1 MKETNPLTR
10 QLAPL
15 IIFIVLIIVLTL
27 VIRGSRLPEETE
39 KDPSR
44 TGALAMKLS
53 PFSYQPPAVPA
64 PAPAAPAD
72 LQLPEPDAVVST
84 ATRDSAAGQYAR
96 AEDQLRTALLFYPRD
111 RRILSLLGTVLY
123 LQRKY
128 PDAEGIFRLMTQL
141 DPDDTFAYSNLGAAL
156 AGQNRFQEAI
166 VSVRQ
171 AWQREPDSPAAALNL
186 SGLYSLNG
194 DTAEALDFFRKA
206 YEKLGENIL
215 PLSYNSNFDNIRRE
229 KDFIKIVREA
239 ESLRSARKEGKQP

>member
-15 IIFIVLIIVLTL
+15 IVFIVLIIVLTL
-27 VIRGSRLPEETE
+27 LIRGSRLPDE
-39 KDPSR
+39 KNENASR
-44 TGALAMKLS
+44 SDLEMKLS
-53 PFSYQPPAVPA
+53 PFSYQPPAAPA
-64 PAPAAPAD
+64 PAPSVPAE
-72 LQLPEPDAVVST
+72 LPLPEPDAVVSL
-84 ATRDSAAGQYAR
+84 ATRDSAAGQYVH

-128 PDAEGIFRLMTQL
+128 VDAEGIFRLMTQL

-166 VSVRQ
+166 VSARQ
-171 AWQREPDSPAAALNL
+171 VYQREPDSPTAALNL

-229 KDFIKIVREA
+229 KDFMKIVREA
-239 ESLRSARKEGKQP
+239 ENLRSARKEGKQP